1 MAGHFKLTLT
11 LLLLAIACL
20 APALAATTAQQRLL
34 EQRYNDDSEMSLAII
49 RDYLQGEE
57 CQRRC
62 ASMGDKALSESF

>member
-34 EQRYNDDSEMSLAII
+34 EQRYNDGSEMSSAII
-49 RDYLQGEE
+49 RDDLQGEE

>member
-20 APALAATTAQQRLL
+20 VPALAATTAQQRLL
-34 EQRYNDDSEMSLAII
+34 EQRYNDGSEMSSAII

-62 ASMGDKALSESF
+62 SSMGDKALSESF